1 MPMPHSPAPDI
12 LDFDRF
18 MAAVDLSQTEIC
30 RALYHANPQTIRIK
44 KERVAVRNLA
54 RVIDATLRLANRR
67 GFAAMS
73 MRALCRE
80 AGLSMGGLYAM
91 IQNKDDLVG
100 LIQSHG
106 FMLTRQILGDFT
118 HGITEPLARLDAAV
132 TSHLFLT
139 EAMRP
144 WFYFSY
150 MEARH
155 LPAAHRADAV
165 AIERETED
173 LFHDIIIDGIHAGQF
188 APVDARLTASMTK
201 AMLQDWYLKR
211 GKYRAQN
218 TSVSRYGAHL
228 RALLRAHL
236 GVEIPDQATDR

>member
-1 MPMPHSPAPDI
+1 MYVMQQMTPHHADPFDY
-12 LDFDRF
+12 DRF
-18 MAAVDLSQTEIC
+18 MAVVDLSQTEIC
-30 RALYHANPQTIRIK
+30 RELYRANTEMIRIK
-44 KERVAVRNLA
+44 KEHVAVRNLA
-54 RVIDATLRLANRR
+54 RVIEATLRLSNRK

-73 MRALCRE
+73 LRELCQE
-80 AGLSMGGLYAM
+80 AGLSMGGLYAV
-91 IQNKDDLVG
+91 IHRKEDLVG

-106 FMLTRQILGDFT
+106 FMLTRRILAAFT
-118 HGITEPLARLDAAV
+118 TGVADPLARLDAAV
-132 TSHLFLT
+132 TSHLFLS

-155 LPAAHRADAV
+155 LPAAHRRDAV
-165 AIERETED
+165 GIEQETED
-173 LFHDIIIDGIHAGQF
+173 LFHDIIDDGIAAGRF

-218 TSVSRYGAHL
+218 TGVAQYADGL
-228 RALLRAHL
+228 RGLLHAHL
-236 GVEIPDQATDR
+236 GIGAG

>member
-1 MPMPHSPAPDI
+1 MPNSSASDV

-18 MAAVDLSQTEIC
+18 TAALDLSQTEIC
-30 RALYHANPQTIRIK
+30 RALYRANPQMIRIK
-44 KERVAVRNLA
+44 KERVPVRNLT
-54 RVIDATLRLANRR
+54 RVIDATLHLANRR

-80 AGLSMGGLYAM
+80 AGLSMGGLYAL

-106 FMLTRQILGDFT
+106 FMLTRQILADFT
-118 HGITEPLARLDAAV
+118 RGISDPLARLDAAV
-132 TSHLFLT
+132 TSHLYLT

-173 LFHDIIIDGIHAGQF
+173 LFHDIIVDGISAGQF
-188 APVDARLTASMTK
+188 AAIDARLTASMTK

-218 TSVSRYGAHL
+218 TSVSHYGAHL
-228 RALLRAHL
+228 RGLLRAHL
-236 GVEIPDQATDR
+236 GLAMPAHATDR